1 MGAHEPRA
9 SEAGEAT
16 QGMAEDADGKRDETL
31 ACMHAAREMKE
42 TTSMT
47 MRQRLMHGK
56 SEE

>member
-42 TTSMT
+42 TTSM
-47 MRQRLMHGK
+47 RGR
-56 SEE
+56 